1 MLADHEADGG
11 IGNPA
16 IDVDR
21 QIEADQIA
29 VFQVVIERNAVQYGI
44 VHGNANIV
52 RERAGTE
59 IRSIVD
65 IAGFGTLAID
75 DALVHEFID
84 FQQIGT
90 NFGKFLEI
98 AQNAADK
105 TAGRLHLFDLFRCF
119 QFNHASNPTSYALQ
133 CLALPGFSYD
143 YANLT
148 LCMPLRKDDY
158 SFQIHCFVTKDG

>member
-1 MLADHEADGG
+1 M
-11 IGNPA
+11 
-16 IDVDR
+16 
-21 QIEADQIA
+21 
-29 VFQVVIERNAVQYGI
+29 QYGI

-119 QFNHASNPTSYALQ
+119 QFNHASNPMHAV
-133 CLALPGFSYD
+133 AE
-143 YANLT
+143 
-148 LCMPLRKDDY
+148 
-158 SFQIHCFVTKDG
+158 

>member
-29 VFQVVIERNAVQYGI
+29 VLQVVIERNAVQYGI

-90 NFGKFLEI
+90 NFGKFL
-98 AQNAADK
+98 
-105 TAGRLHLFDLFRCF
+105 
-119 QFNHASNPTSYALQ
+119 
-133 CLALPGFSYD
+133 
-143 YANLT
+143 
-148 LCMPLRKDDY
+148 
-158 SFQIHCFVTKDG
+158 